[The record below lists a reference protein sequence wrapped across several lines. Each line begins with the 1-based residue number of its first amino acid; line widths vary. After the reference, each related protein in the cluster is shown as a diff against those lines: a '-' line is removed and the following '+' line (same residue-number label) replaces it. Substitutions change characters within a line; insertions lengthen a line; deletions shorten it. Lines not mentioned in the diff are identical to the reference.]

1 MLLFRHVTHLVF
13 RQGDQT
19 GTEMKT
25 FTSLAIDKLDDFIY
39 GHALHPVATRSGLVI
54 GAGTVYPELN
64 FTLPTM
70 QIHAATMREV
80 RDEYTQM
87 IEGVCRRAAELHAPG
102 LVVEFELLPPMT
114 LEPEWGADVTHILR
128 KTLDKYRKSDGLVGA
143 LRVTPNDI
151 REHERPPI
159 QRGGHLWHD
168 MVRSFELNAQAGA
181 DLLSIESTG
190 GKEVHDDALM
200 NGDLIMMT
208 FALGVLG
215 CRDMA
220 FLWDMIVDV
229 ANRNGVAPAGDSACG
244 FGNTAM
250 VLAEKRYIPRV
261 FAAVNRVMTVPRALV
276 AHERGA
282 IGPGKDCAYEN
293 PYLKAITGFPMSG
306 EGADAACAH
315 LSPVG
320 NVARC
325 TVDLWSNE
333 SVQNIRLLGAMAPTV
348 SIEQLV
354 YSTRLMN
361 TASAHGADSA
371 RTLRNWLAETDV
383 PHDPQA
389 YVLWP
394 DVVLNLANKIIAED
408 TPYKRTRAAAIV
420 TLEALRQAHGANEFS
435 LSQRELQWLDRLS
448 DEADELPEDESELV
462 ASVLPLIDPGKVRL
476 DQYEIVPV

>member
-1 MLLFRHVTHLVF
+1 
-13 RQGDQT
+13 
-19 GTEMKT
+19 
-25 FTSLAIDKLDDFIY
+25 
-39 GHALHPVATRSGLVI
+39 
-54 GAGTVYPELN
+54 
-64 FTLPTM
+64 
-70 QIHAATMREV
+70 
-80 RDEYTQM
+80 
-87 IEGVCRRAAELHAPG
+87 
-102 LVVEFELLPPMT
+102 
-114 LEPEWGADVTHILR
+114 
-128 KTLDKYRKSDGLVGA
+128 
-143 LRVTPNDI
+143 
-151 REHERPPI
+151 
-159 QRGGHLWHD
+159 
-168 MVRSFELNAQAGA
+168 
-181 DLLSIESTG
+181 
-190 GKEVHDDALM
+190 
-200 NGDLIMMT
+200 
-208 FALGVLG
+208 
-215 CRDMA
+215 
-220 FLWDMIVDV
+220 
-229 ANRNGVAPAGDSACG
+229 
-244 FGNTAM
+244 
-250 VLAEKRYIPRV
+250 
-261 FAAVNRVMTVPRALV
+261 MTVPRALV

-389 YVLWP
+389 YVLRP